1 MNRRA
6 YIYGEIS
13 HHTEPIVG
21 WVRLSPASDSWKS
34 FSRAINGVYG
44 TVQDEGL
51 EISRDEVKAIF
62 IEHIIPVVKRWVDK
76 HEIDHSAEVHDS
88 YGILAD
94 KFSQH

>member
-62 IEHIIPVVKRWVDK
+62 IPTY
-76 HEIDHSAEVHDS
+76 HSRCEKVGRATRNRPQRRS
-88 YGILAD
+88 
-94 KFSQH
+94 S